1 MNTEWESFDQG
12 ATLGQAGSENGIILR
27 DEEHPVGARIT
38 LEKDGF
44 QPFAI
49 TCGIYGMLM
58 VHTTFASEEE
68 VAFAK
73 YEAMKS
79 DLSKFLL
86 MLLSSQELA
95 GDDYYEKASNWFG
108 EFVDR
113 F

>member
-12 ATLGQAGSENGIILR
+12 STLGQTGSENGIILR
-27 DEEHPVGARIT
+27 DEEHPVGAQIT
-38 LEKDGF
+38 LEKNGF

-58 VHTTFASEEE
+58 VHTTFASEEKA
-68 VAFAK
+68 AFVK

-86 MLLSSQELA
+86 LLSASQDLPD
-95 GDDYYEKASNWFG
+95 DDYFEKASNWFS
-108 EFVDR
+108 EFIDR